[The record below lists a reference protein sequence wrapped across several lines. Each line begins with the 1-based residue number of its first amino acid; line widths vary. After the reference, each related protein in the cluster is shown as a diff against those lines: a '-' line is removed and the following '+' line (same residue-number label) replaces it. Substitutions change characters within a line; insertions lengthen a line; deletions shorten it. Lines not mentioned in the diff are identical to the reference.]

1 MKLAKLSHED
11 AEVIALKVLGF
22 LAGDPERLGR
32 FLALS
37 GIDPAH
43 IREAAQD
50 SRFLTGVL
58 SHLLGDE
65 SLLLTFVADENLD
78 PRLPALA
85 AEVLARAS
93 A

>member
-1 MKLAKLSHED
+1 MKPAKLSHED
-11 AEVIALKVLGF
+11 AEVIALKALGF
-22 LAGDPERLGR
+22 LARDPERLGR

-43 IREAAQD
+43 IRVAAQD